1 MSLRI
6 TQVSLVFFFGEVK
19 NFEDKER
26 VKETVKDSGPLK
38 TDVEDN
44 GNISRRKT

>member
-6 TQVSLVFFFGEVK
+6 TQVSVVFFLGEVK

-26 VKETVKDSGPLK
+26 VKETVKDSGPLHI
-38 TDVEDN
+38 DAESV
-44 GNISRRKT
+44 G